1 MKIFQETFLTHSR
14 LTILDVGGGMFN
26 WRLLPE
32 PPLDLTIVNIHLPSA
47 QDCGVP
53 WVVADGRHLPF
64 RDHSFDIVFCNSVI
78 EHLGTLE
85 NQKLFAKE
93 CQRVAKSYYVQTPN
107 KRFPIEPHFL
117 TPYYHYLPKFLQKKL
132 VHYTLWAIIT
142 KPSIEDAIAV
152 LEEIRLLDRNE
163 LQTLFPDAE
172 IWEEKVVGLTKSLI
186 AVRKQHVA

>member
-1 MKIFQETFLTHSR
+1 MNIHDIYRPILRFFRTKRMKIFQETFLTHSR

-93 CQRVAKSYYVQTPN
+93 CQPRSK
-107 KRFPIEPHFL
+107 I
-117 TPYYHYLPKFLQKKL
+117 
-132 VHYTLWAIIT
+132 
-142 KPSIEDAIAV
+142 
-152 LEEIRLLDRNE
+152 LLRADS
-163 LQTLFPDAE
+163 
-172 IWEEKVVGLTKSLI
+172 K
-186 AVRKQHVA
+186 